1 MMTSIYAIR
10 AHDLARFYG
19 DVHAVDGVS
28 FVVRAG
34 EIFGFLGPN
43 GAGKTTTVRML
54 TGVLPPT
61 RGKAEVLGY
70 DMNNEAIF
78 AKYRS
83 GVVPE
88 MANAYPDLSVWDNLM
103 LMGELYG
110 VPRLKRRKRGEELLA
125 TFGLTDKKD
134 QKAKALSK
142 GLRQRLLIAMAL
154 VHEPELL
161 FLDEPTSGLD
171 VRSTRSIREL
181 LVSINHEG
189 STIFLTTHNIE
200 EANQL
205 CHRVAMLRKGRIA
218 AAGTPQDLK
227 STFQRVQ
234 SVQVSFDKNVEASRL
249 STIEGVRSMIPQGR
263 GFRLLTDSPTE
274 VASQVVGLAQ
284 RKGWKILSLEI
295 KGPTLE
301 DVFLEVTGGAA

>member
-1 MMTSIYAIR
+1 MGSLYAIR
-10 AHDLARFYG
+10 AHDLAKFYG
-19 DVHAVDGVS
+19 PVHAVDGVS
-28 FVVRAG
+28 FVVRRG
-34 EIFGFLGPN
+34 EFFGFLGPN

-61 RGKAEVLGY
+61 RGEAEVLGY
-70 DMNNEAIF
+70 DMSKERIF

-110 VPRLKRRKRGEELLA
+110 VSRSKRRKRGEELLA
-125 TFGLTDKKD
+125 TFGLSEKKR

-154 VHEPELL
+154 LHEPELL

-181 LVSINHEG
+181 LVSINREG

-234 SVQVSFDKNVEASRL
+234 SVEVGFDQHVESSRL
-249 STIEGVRSMIPQGR
+249 SALAGVRSTIPQGR
-263 GFRLLTDSPTE
+263 SFRLLTDSPTE
-274 VASQVVGLAQ
+274 VASEIVGLA
-284 RKGWKILSLEI
+284 RDEGWKILSLEI

-301 DVFLEVTGGAA
+301 DVFLEVTGEGA

>member
-1 MMTSIYAIR
+1 MGPVYAIR
-10 AHDLARFYG
+10 AQDLAKFYG
-19 DVHAVDGVS
+19 PLHAVDGVS
-28 FVVRAG
+28 FVVKKG

-61 RGKAEVLGY
+61 RGEAEVLGY
-70 DMNNEAIF
+70 DMKRDRIF

-110 VPRLKRRKRGEELLA
+110 VPRSKRRERGEELLSI
-125 TFGLTDKKD
+125 FDLKEKRG

-171 VRSTRSIREL
+171 VRSARSIREL
-181 LVSINHEG
+181 LVSINRDG
-189 STIFLTTHNIE
+189 STVFLTTHNIE

-218 AAGTPQDLK
+218 AAGAPHELR

-234 SVQVSFDKNVEASRL
+234 SVEVSFDQDVEASSL
-249 STIEGVRSMIPQGR
+249 SAIEGVRSTIPQGR

-274 VASQVVGLAQ
+274 VASEVVELA
-284 RKGWKILSLEI
+284 RGKGWKILSLEI

-301 DVFLEVTGGAA
+301 DVFLEVTGEGA